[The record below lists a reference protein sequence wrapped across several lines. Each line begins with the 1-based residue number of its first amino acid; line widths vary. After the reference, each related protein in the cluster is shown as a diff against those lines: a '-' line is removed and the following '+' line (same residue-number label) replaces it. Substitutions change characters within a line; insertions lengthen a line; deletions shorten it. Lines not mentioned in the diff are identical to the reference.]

1 MACSCGG
8 GAATNKS
15 NTLGYYV
22 ILSTG
27 VLVPAGVNPEEPAA
41 GEPPFFFYNEARA
54 EVLANGGG
62 TIKRLKRDTAVA

>member
-1 MACSCGG
+1 MGCSCGG

-22 ILSTG
+22 ILPSG
-27 VLVPAGVNPEEPAA
+27 VLVPPGVNPDDPDS

-54 EVLANGGG
+54 EVLENGGG
-62 TIKRLKRDTAVA
+62 TIKRLKRNTAAA